1 MDRSAADTTD
11 LEARSLGRVLRDG
24 LAELNAVQAAR
35 CLVAVASLLL
45 VLVTLDPFPDLRNPD
60 VTTVVGGRMALT
72 YVSWGLLAA
81 VAVLFAAAT
90 DAPALKSLLTPLHL
104 CLVGW
109 LVINIVLSESRG
121 VSIQRSVLAASVMS
135 LAVLLPLLPPTQRS
149 FNLCLGAAALVL
161 LALCYLGVILA
172 PQYSIHTALDIT
184 EPQLTGDW
192 RGSFGHK
199 NIASPVMTILV
210 YIGIYLSA
218 LGSFVMGPAIAALAG
233 IFLIFTGGKT
243 SSVLCLAI
251 YALAS
256 LVYVTPSLWLKR
268 IICFVPLVVMNLLTV
283 GSVLSPSLGAMTRLL
298 PLDPTFT
305 GRSAI
310 WEFAL
315 AAVAEKPIIGH
326 GYAAFWDDVTARQTT
341 QGAEWATSA
350 AHSHNSYL
358 DLAVTIGLPG
368 LMLVI
373 LVFVLAPLGNFQSAQ
388 AHSRSRALAKLFL
401 TVWLFGLYY
410 GATETFLLERQNPI
424 WFMFALAVAGLHFLA
439 RFQCVTQMESAGAG
453 ARRGTSLTISG
464 DAPCG
469 LRET

>member
-1 MDRSAADTTD
+1 MTRSAADMTE
-11 LEARSLGRVLRDG
+11 LEARSLGRIVREG
-24 LAELNAVQAAR
+24 LAQLNAVQAAR

-45 VLVTLDPFPDLRNPD
+45 VLVTLDPFPDLRNAD
-60 VTTVVGGRMALT
+60 VTTIVGGRMALA
-72 YVSWGLLAA
+72 YLSWGLLAV
-81 VAVLFAAAT
+81 VAVLFVAT
-90 DAPALKSLLTPLHL
+90 TDGPALKSLVTPLHL

-109 LVINIVLSESRG
+109 LLINIVLSESRG
-121 VSIQRSVLAASVMS
+121 VSIQRFVLLASVTS
-135 LAVLLPLLPPTQRS
+135 LAILLPLLPPTQRS

-161 LALCYLGVILA
+161 LALCYLGVVLA
-172 PQYSIHTALDIT
+172 PQYSIHTALDIG
-184 EPQLTGDW
+184 EPQLAGDW

-199 NIASPVMTILV
+199 NVASPVMTILV
-210 YIGIYLSA
+210 YVGIYLSA
-218 LGSFVMGPAIAALAG
+218 VGSFVMGPAIAALAG

-256 LVYVTPSLWLKR
+256 LAYLTPGLWLKR
-268 IICFVPLVVMNLLTV
+268 IICFVPLIVMNLLTV
-283 GSVLSPSLGAMTRLL
+283 GSVMSPALGAMTRLL

-315 AAVAEKPIIGH
+315 AAVAEKPITGH
-326 GYAAFWDDVTARQTT
+326 GYAAFWDDVTARQTA

-368 LMLVI
+368 LLLVI

-388 AHSRSRALAKLFL
+388 THNRSGALAKLFL

-439 RFQCVTQMESAGAG
+439 RFQCVAQTEP
-453 ARRGTSLTISG
+453 
-464 DAPCG
+464 AP
-469 LRET
+469 

>member
-1 MDRSAADTTD
+1 MDRSAADMTD
-11 LEARSLGRVLRDG
+11 VETRTLGRVLHDG
-24 LAELNAVQAAR
+24 LAGLNAAQAAR
-35 CLVAVASLLL
+35 CLVAVAALLL
-45 VLVTLDPFPDLRNPD
+45 VLITLDPFPDLRNED

-72 YVSWGLLAA
+72 YISWGLLAA
-81 VAVLFAAAT
+81 VAMLFVAAT
-90 DAPALKSLLTPLHL
+90 DAPALKSLVTPLHL

-109 LVINIVLSESRG
+109 LLINIVLSESRG
-121 VSIQRSVLAASVMS
+121 VSIQRFVLAVSVTS
-135 LAVLLPLLPPTQRS
+135 LAMLLPLLPPTQRT
-149 FNLCLGAAALVL
+149 FNLCLGGAALVL
-161 LALCYLGVILA
+161 LVLCYLGVFLA
-172 PQYSIHTALDIT
+172 PQYSMHTALDLT
-184 EPQLTGDW
+184 EPQLAGDW

-210 YIGIYLSA
+210 YVGIYLCGV
-218 LGSFVMGPAIAALAG
+218 GSFVMGPAIAALAG

-243 SSVLCLAI
+243 STVLCLAI

-256 LVYVTPSLWLKR
+256 LVYVTPGLWLKR
-268 IICFVPLVVMNLLTV
+268 LICFVPLIVMNLLTV
-283 GSVLSPSLGAMTRLL
+283 GSVLSPTLGALTRLL

-326 GYAAFWDDVTARQTT
+326 GYAAFWDDVTARQTA
-341 QGAEWATSA
+341 QGSEWATSA

-388 AHSRSRALAKLFL
+388 AHNRSRALAKLFL

-410 GATETFLLERQNPI
+410 GATETFQLERQNPI

-439 RFQCVTQMESAGAG
+439 RFQCVEQTEPE
-453 ARRGTSLTISG
+453 R
-464 DAPCG
+464 
-469 LRET
+469 

>member
-1 MDRSAADTTD
+1 MDRSAADTTEV
-11 LEARSLGRVLRDG
+11 EAPSLGPILRHG
-24 LAELNAVQAAR
+24 LAGLNAVRAAR
-35 CLVAVASLLL
+35 CLVAVAALLL
-45 VLVTLDPFPDLRNPD
+45 VLITLDPFPDLRSEAA
-60 VTTVVGGRMALT
+60 TTVVAGRMALT

-81 VAVLFAAAT
+81 VAVLLVAAT
-90 DAPALKSLLTPLHL
+90 DAPALKSLVTPLHL

-109 LVINIVLSESRG
+109 LLINIVFSESRG
-121 VSIQRSVLAASVMS
+121 VSIQRFVLAASVTS

-161 LALCYLGVILA
+161 LALCFLGVVLA
-172 PQYSIHTALDIT
+172 PQYSIHTALDVT
-184 EPQLTGDW
+184 EPQLAGDW

-199 NIASPVMTILV
+199 NVASPVMTILV
-210 YIGIYLSA
+210 YLGIYLSA
-218 LGSFVMGPAIAALAG
+218 VGSIVMGPVIAVLAG
-233 IFLIFTGGKT
+233 IFLVFTGGKT

-256 LVYVTPSLWLKR
+256 LVYVTRSLWLKR
-268 IICFVPLVVMNLLTV
+268 LICFVPLIAMNLLTV

-315 AAVAEKPIIGH
+315 AAVAEKPVIGH
-326 GYAAFWDDVTARQTT
+326 GYAAFWDDVSARQTA
-341 QGAEWATSA
+341 QGSEWATSA

-368 LMLVI
+368 LALVV
-373 LVFVLAPLGNFQSAQ
+373 LVFVLAPLANFQSAQ
-388 AHSRSRALAKLFL
+388 AHNRSSALAKLFL

-410 GATETFLLERQNPI
+410 GATETFLLDRQNPI

-439 RFQCVTQMESAGAG
+439 RFQCTEQLEPG
-453 ARRGTSLTISG
+453 R
-464 DAPCG
+464 
-469 LRET
+469 

>member
-1 MDRSAADTTD
+1 MDRSATD
-11 LEARSLGRVLRDG
+11 ITDVEARSLGRVLHDG
-24 LAELNAVQAAR
+24 LVGLNAVRAAR
-35 CLVAVASLLL
+35 CLVAVAALLL
-45 VLVTLDPFPDLRNPD
+45 VLVTLDPFPDLRNED
-60 VTTVVGGRMALT
+60 VTTVVGGRMALA

-81 VAVLFAAAT
+81 VAMLFVAVT
-90 DAPALKSLLTPLHL
+90 DAPALKSLVTPLHL

-109 LVINIVLSESRG
+109 LLINIVFSESRG
-121 VSIQRSVLAASVMS
+121 VSIQRFVLAVSVTS

-161 LALCYLGVILA
+161 LVLCYLGVLLA
-172 PQYSIHTALDIT
+172 PQYAMHTALDIG
-184 EPQLTGDW
+184 EPQLAGDW

-199 NIASPVMTILV
+199 NVASPVMTILV
-210 YIGIYLSA
+210 YVGIYLCA
-218 LGSFVMGPAIAALAG
+218 VGSFVMGPAIAALAG

-256 LVYVTPSLWLKR
+256 LVYVTRSLWLKR
-268 IICFVPLVVMNLLTV
+268 LICFVPLIVMNLLTV
-283 GSVLSPSLGAMTRLL
+283 GSALSPALGAVTRML

-326 GYAAFWDDVTARQTT
+326 GYAAFWDDVTARQTA
-341 QGAEWATSA
+341 QGSEWATSA

-358 DLAVTIGLPG
+358 DLAVTVGLPG

-373 LVFVLAPLGNFQSAQ
+373 LVFVLAPLVNFQSAQ
-388 AHSRSRALAKLFL
+388 AHNRSSALAKLFL

-410 GATETFLLERQNPI
+410 GTTETFLLERQNPI
-424 WFMFALAVAGLHFLA
+424 WFMFVLAVAGPHFLA
-439 RFQCVTQMESAGAG
+439 RFQCIEQMEPE
-453 ARRGTSLTISG
+453 R
-464 DAPCG
+464 
-469 LRET
+469 

>member
-1 MDRSAADTTD
+1 MDRSVADMTD
-11 LEARSLGRVLRDG
+11 LETRSLGRMLRDG
-24 LAELNAVQAAR
+24 LAELNAAQAAR

-45 VLVTLDPFPDLRNPD
+45 VMVTLDPFPDLRNPD
-60 VTTVVGGRMALT
+60 VTTIVGGRMAVT

-81 VAVLFAAAT
+81 VAVLFAARA
-90 DAPALKSLLTPLHL
+90 DAPALKTLVTPLHL

-109 LVINIVLSESRG
+109 LLFNIVLSESRG
-121 VSIQRSVLAASVMS
+121 VSMQRFVLLVSMTS

-161 LALCYLGVILA
+161 LALCYLGVLLA
-172 PQYSIHTALDIT
+172 PQYSIHTALDVT
-184 EPQLTGDW
+184 EPQLAGDW

-210 YIGIYLSA
+210 YVGIYLSA
-218 LGSFVMGPAIAALAG
+218 VGSFVMGPAIAVLAG
-233 IFLIFTGGKT
+233 LFLIFTGGKT
-243 SSVLCLAI
+243 SSVLCLAV

-268 IICFVPLVVMNLLTV
+268 IICFVPLIAMNLLTV
-283 GSVLSPSLGAMTRLL
+283 GSVLSPALGAMTRLL

-326 GYAAFWDDVTARQTT
+326 GYAAFWDDVTARQTA

-358 DLAVTIGLPG
+358 DLAVSIGLPG
-368 LMLVI
+368 LLLVI
-373 LVFVLAPLGNFQSAQ
+373 MVFVLAPLGNFQSAQ
-388 AHSRSRALAKLFL
+388 AHSRSGALAKLFL

-410 GATETFLLERQNPI
+410 GTTETFLLERQNPI
-424 WFMFALAVAGLHFLA
+424 WFMFALAAAGLHFLA
-439 RFQCVTQMESAGAG
+439 RFQCVAQAE
-453 ARRGTSLTISG
+453 
-464 DAPCG
+464 PKP
-469 LRET
+469 

>member
-1 MDRSAADTTD
+1 MDRSAADISD
-11 LEARSLGRVLRDG
+11 LEARSLGRMLCEG
-24 LAELNAVQAAR
+24 LAQLNAVQAAR

-45 VLVTLDPFPDLRNPD
+45 VLVTLDPFPDLRNAD
-60 VTTVVGGRMALT
+60 VTTIGGGRMALA
-72 YVSWGLLAA
+72 YLSWGLLAA
-81 VAVLFAAAT
+81 VAVLFVAT
-90 DAPALKSLLTPLHL
+90 TDGPALKSLVTPLHL

-109 LVINIVLSESRG
+109 LLINIVLSESRG
-121 VSIQRSVLAASVMS
+121 VSIQRFALLASVTS
-135 LAVLLPLLPPTQRS
+135 LAILLPLLPPTQRS

-161 LALCYLGVILA
+161 LALCYLGVLLA
-172 PQYSIHTALDIT
+172 PQYSIHSALDIA
-184 EPQLTGDW
+184 EPQLAGDW

-199 NIASPVMTILV
+199 NVASPVMTILV
-210 YIGIYLSA
+210 YVGIYLCA
-218 LGSFVMGPAIAALAG
+218 VGSFVMGPAIAALAG

-256 LVYVTPSLWLKR
+256 LAYVTPGLWLKR
-268 IICFVPLVVMNLLTV
+268 IICFVPLLVMNLLTV
-283 GSVLSPSLGAMTRLL
+283 GSVMSPALGALTRLL

-326 GYAAFWDDVTARQTT
+326 GYAAFWDDVTARQTA

-368 LMLVI
+368 LLLVI

-388 AHSRSRALAKLFL
+388 AHSRSGALAKLFL

-424 WFMFALAVAGLHFLA
+424 WFMFVLAVAGLHFLA
-439 RFQCVTQMESAGAG
+439 RFQCVAQTEP
-453 ARRGTSLTISG
+453 
-464 DAPCG
+464 AP
-469 LRET
+469 

>member
-1 MDRSAADTTD
+1 MDRSAADTAD
-11 LEARSLGRVLRDG
+11 VEAPSLGPILRHG
-24 LAELNAVQAAR
+24 LAGLNAARAAR
-35 CLVAVASLLL
+35 CLVAVAALLL
-45 VLVTLDPFPDLRNPD
+45 VLVTLDPFPDLRSEAA
-60 VTTVVGGRMALT
+60 TTVVAGRMALT
-72 YVSWGLLAA
+72 YISWGLLAA
-81 VAVLFAAAT
+81 VAVLLVAAT
-90 DAPALKSLLTPLHL
+90 DAPALKSLVTPLHL

-109 LVINIVLSESRG
+109 LLINIVFSESRG
-121 VSIQRSVLAASVMS
+121 VSIQRFVLAASVTS

-161 LALCYLGVILA
+161 LALCYLGIVLA
-172 PQYSIHTALDIT
+172 PQCSIHTALDVT
-184 EPQLTGDW
+184 EPQLAGDW

-199 NIASPVMTILV
+199 NVASPVMTILV
-210 YIGIYLSA
+210 YVGIYLSA
-218 LGSFVMGPAIAALAG
+218 VGSIVMGPVIAVLAG

-251 YALAS
+251 YVLAS
-256 LVYVTPSLWLKR
+256 LVYVTRSLWLKR
-268 IICFVPLVVMNLLTV
+268 LICFVPLIAMNLLTV

-315 AAVAEKPIIGH
+315 AAVAEKPVIGH
-326 GYAAFWDDVTARQTT
+326 GYAAFWDDVSARQTA
-341 QGAEWATSA
+341 QGSEWATSA

-368 LMLVI
+368 LALVV

-388 AHSRSRALAKLFL
+388 AHNRSNALAKLFL
-401 TVWLFGLYY
+401 TIWLFGLYY
-410 GATETFLLERQNPI
+410 GATETFLLDRQNPI

-439 RFQCVTQMESAGAG
+439 RFQCVAQAEPP
-453 ARRGTSLTISG
+453 R
-464 DAPCG
+464 
-469 LRET
+469 

>member
-1 MDRSAADTTD
+1 MDRSAIDMTD
-11 LEARSLGRVLRDG
+11 VEARSFGGVLRDG
-24 LAELNAVQAAR
+24 LAAVDAVRAAR
-35 CLVAVASLLL
+35 CLVAVAALLL
-45 VLVTLDPFPDLRNPD
+45 VLVTLDPFPDLRSED

-72 YVSWGLLAA
+72 YVAWGLLAA
-81 VAVLFAAAT
+81 LAVLLVAAT
-90 DAPALKSLLTPLHL
+90 DAPALKTLVTPLHL

-109 LVINIVLSESRG
+109 LLISIVFSENRG
-121 VSIQRSVLAASVMS
+121 VSMQRFMLAASVMS

-149 FNLCLGAAALVL
+149 FNLCLGGAALVL
-161 LALCYLGVILA
+161 LALCYLGVFVA
-172 PQYSIHTALDIT
+172 PQYSIHTALDVT
-184 EPQLTGDW
+184 EPQLAGDW

-199 NIASPVMTILV
+199 NIASPVMTILIYV
-210 YIGIYLSA
+210 GIYLSA
-218 LGSFVMGPAIAALAG
+218 IGSFLMGPAIAALAG

-256 LVYVTPSLWLKR
+256 LVCVTPGLWLKR
-268 IICFVPLVVMNLLTV
+268 IICFVPLIAMNLLTV
-283 GSVLSPSLGAMTRLL
+283 GSVMSPALGAMTRLL

-326 GYAAFWDDVTARQTT
+326 GYAAFWDDVTARQTA

-368 LMLVI
+368 LLLVI
-373 LVFVLAPLGNFQSAQ
+373 LVFVLAPLGNFQTART
-388 AHSRSRALAKLFL
+388 HNRSGALAKLFL

-424 WFMFALAVAGLHFLA
+424 WFMFTVAVAGLHFLA
-439 RFQCVTQMESAGAG
+439 RFQCVAEMEPDDLSQPVPPQWH
-453 ARRGTSLTISG
+453 RLN
-464 DAPCG
+464 DK
-469 LRET
+469 L

>member
-1 MDRSAADTTD
+1 MDRSVADMTD
-11 LEARSLGRVLRDG
+11 VETRTLGHVLHDG
-24 LAELNAVQAAR
+24 LAGLNAAQAAR
-35 CLVAVASLLL
+35 CLVAVAALLL
-45 VLVTLDPFPDLRNPD
+45 VLITLDPFPDLRNED

-72 YVSWGLLAA
+72 YISWGLLTA
-81 VAVLFAAAT
+81 VAMLFVAGT
-90 DAPALKSLLTPLHL
+90 DAPALKSLVTPLHL

-109 LVINIVLSESRG
+109 LLINIVFSESRG
-121 VSIQRSVLAASVMS
+121 VSIQRFVLAVSVTS
-135 LAVLLPLLPPTQRS
+135 LAMLLPLLPPTQRT
-149 FNLCLGAAALVL
+149 FNLCLGGAALVL
-161 LALCYLGVILA
+161 LVLCYLGVFLA
-172 PQYSIHTALDIT
+172 PQYSMHTALDLT
-184 EPQLTGDW
+184 EPQLAGDW

-210 YIGIYLSA
+210 YVGIYLCGV
-218 LGSFVMGPAIAALAG
+218 GSFVMGPAIAALAG

-243 SSVLCLAI
+243 STVLCLAI

-256 LVYVTPSLWLKR
+256 LVYVTPGLWLKR
-268 IICFVPLVVMNLLTV
+268 LICFVPLIVMNLLTV
-283 GSVLSPSLGAMTRLL
+283 GSVLSPALGALTRLL

-326 GYAAFWDDVTARQTT
+326 GYAAFWDDVTARQTA
-341 QGAEWATSA
+341 QGSEWATSA

-368 LMLVI
+368 LLLVI

-388 AHSRSRALAKLFL
+388 AHNHSRALAKLFL

-439 RFQCVTQMESAGAG
+439 RFQCVEQTEPE
-453 ARRGTSLTISG
+453 R
-464 DAPCG
+464 
-469 LRET
+469 

>member
-1 MDRSAADTTD
+1 MDRSAADMMD
-11 LEARSLGRVLRDG
+11 LEARSFGHVLRDG
-24 LAELNAVQAAR
+24 LARLNAGQAAR

-60 VTTVVGGRMALT
+60 ISNVVGGRMALT

-81 VAVLFAAAT
+81 IAVLFVAAT
-90 DAPALKSLLTPLHL
+90 DGPALKSLVTPLHL

-109 LVINIVLSESRG
+109 LIISIVLSESRG
-121 VSIQRSVLAASVMS
+121 VSIQRFVLLASVTS
-135 LAVLLPLLPPTQRS
+135 LAVVLPLLPPTQRS
-149 FNLCLGAAALVL
+149 FNMCLGAAALVL
-161 LALCYLGVILA
+161 LALCYLGVFLA
-172 PQYSIHTALDIT
+172 PQYSIHTALDIA
-184 EPQLTGDW
+184 EPQLAGDW

-199 NIASPVMTILV
+199 NVASPVMTILV
-210 YIGIYLSA
+210 YVGIYLSA
-218 LGSFVMGPAIAALAG
+218 VGSFVMGPVIAALAG

-256 LVYVTPSLWLKR
+256 LVYVTPGLWLKR
-268 IICFVPLVVMNLLTV
+268 IMCFVPLIAMNLLTV
-283 GSVLSPSLGAMTRLL
+283 GSVLSPALGAMTRLL

-315 AAVAEKPIIGH
+315 AAVAEKPMIGH

-358 DLAVTIGLPG
+358 DLVVTIGLPG
-368 LMLVI
+368 LLLVI
-373 LVFVLAPLGNFQSAQ
+373 LVFVLAPLGNFHAAQ
-388 AHSRSRALAKLFL
+388 AHNRSGALAKLFL

-424 WFMFALAVAGLHFLA
+424 WFLFALAVAGLHYLA
-439 RFQCVTQMESAGAG
+439 RFQCVTRTEPEQ
-453 ARRGTSLTISG
+453 
-464 DAPCG
+464 
-469 LRET
+469 

>member
-1 MDRSAADTTD
+1 MDRSAADMTD
-11 LEARSLGRVLRDG
+11 VEARSFGHVLRDR
-24 LAELNAVQAAR
+24 LAGLNAMQAAR
-35 CLVAVASLLL
+35 CLVAVVALLL
-45 VLVTLDPFPDLRNPD
+45 VLVTLDPFPDLRNED
-60 VTTVVGGRMALT
+60 VVTVVGGRMALT
-72 YVSWGLLAA
+72 YISWGLLAA
-81 VAVLFAAAT
+81 VAVLFVAAT
-90 DAPALKSLLTPLHL
+90 DAPALKSLVTPLHL

-109 LVINIVLSESRG
+109 LMINIAFSESRS
-121 VSIQRSVLAASVMS
+121 VSIQRFVLAASVTS

-161 LALCYLGVILA
+161 LALCYLGVLLA
-172 PQYSIHTALDIT
+172 PQFSVHTALDIT
-184 EPQLTGDW
+184 EPQLAGDW

-210 YIGIYLSA
+210 YVGIYLCGV
-218 LGSFVMGPAIAALAG
+218 GSFVMGPAIAALAG

-243 SSVLCLAI
+243 SSVLCLAV

-256 LVYVTPSLWLKR
+256 LVYVTPGLWLKR
-268 IICFVPLVVMNLLTV
+268 IICFVPLIVMNLLTV
-283 GSVLSPSLGAMTRLL
+283 GSVLSPALGAMTRLL

-326 GYAAFWDDVTARQTT
+326 GYAAFWDDVTARQTA

-368 LMLVI
+368 LVLVI
-373 LVFVLAPLGNFQSAQ
+373 FVFVLAPLGNFQSAQ
-388 AHSRSRALAKLFL
+388 AHNRSSGLAKLFL
-401 TVWLFGLYY
+401 TIWLFGLYY

-439 RFQCVTQMESAGAG
+439 RFQCV
-453 ARRGTSLTISG
+453 
-464 DAPCG
+464 APTE
-469 LRET
+469 LEH

>member
-1 MDRSAADTTD
+1 MDRSVADMTGP
-11 LEARSLGRVLRDG
+11 EARSLGRVLRDG
-24 LAELNAVQAAR
+24 LAKLNAVQVAR

-60 VTTVVGGRMALT
+60 AATVVGGRMAVT
-72 YVSWGLLAA
+72 YLAWGLLAA
-81 VAVLFAAAT
+81 VALLFVAAK
-90 DAPALKSLLTPLHL
+90 DAPALKTLLTPLHL

-109 LVINIVLSESRG
+109 LLINVVLSESRG
-121 VSIQRSVLAASVMS
+121 VSMQRFALLVSVTS
-135 LAVLLPLLPPTQRS
+135 LAVVLPLLPPTQRS
-149 FNLCLGAAALVL
+149 FNVCLGAAALVL
-161 LALCYLGVILA
+161 LALCYLGIFLA
-172 PQYSIHTALDIT
+172 PHYSIHTALDIG
-184 EPQLTGDW
+184 EPQLAGDW

-199 NIASPVMTILV
+199 NVASPVMTILV
-210 YIGIYLSA
+210 YVGIYLSA
-218 LGSFVMGPAIAALAG
+218 VGSFVMGPAIAALAA

-256 LVYVTPSLWLKR
+256 LVYVTPGLWLKR
-268 IICFVPLVVMNLLTV
+268 IICFVPLIVMNLLTV
-283 GSVLSPSLGAMTRLL
+283 GSVLSPALGAVTRLL

-326 GYAAFWDDVTARQTT
+326 GYAAFWDDVTERQTA

-368 LMLVI
+368 LLLVI
-373 LVFVLAPLGNFQSAQ
+373 LIFVLAPLGNFQSAQ
-388 AHSRSRALAKLFL
+388 AHNRSGALAKLFL
-401 TVWLFGLYY
+401 TIWLFGLYY

-424 WFMFALAVAGLHFLA
+424 WFMFALAAAGLHFLA
-439 RFQCVTQMESAGAG
+439 RFQCVAQAE
-453 ARRGTSLTISG
+453 
-464 DAPCG
+464 PKP
-469 LRET
+469 

>member
-11 LEARSLGRVLRDG
+11 VEAPSLGHILRDG
-24 LAELNAVQAAR
+24 LAELNAVRAAR
-35 CLVAVASLLL
+35 CLVVIAALLL
-45 VLVTLDPFPDLRNPD
+45 ILVTLDPFPDLRSED
-60 VTTVVGGRMALT
+60 AAAIVGGRMALT
-72 YVSWGLLAA
+72 YVAWGLLAP
-81 VAVLFAAAT
+81 VAVLLVAVT
-90 DAPALKSLLTPLHL
+90 DAPALKSLVTPLHL

-109 LVINIVLSESRG
+109 LLINIVSSESRG
-121 VSIQRSVLAASVMS
+121 VSIQRLALAASVTS

-149 FNLCLGAAALVL
+149 FNVCLGVAALVL
-161 LALCYLGVILA
+161 LALCYLGVVLA
-172 PQYSIHTALDIT
+172 PQYSIHTALDVT
-184 EPQLTGDW
+184 EPQLAGDW

-199 NIASPVMTILV
+199 NVASPVMTVLV
-210 YIGIYLSA
+210 YVGIYLSA
-218 LGSFVMGPAIAALAG
+218 VGSFVMGPAIAALAS

-256 LVYVTPSLWLKR
+256 LVYVTRSLWLKR
-268 IICFVPLVVMNLLTV
+268 LICFVPLIAMNLLTV
-283 GSVLSPSLGAMTRLL
+283 GSVLSPALGTVTRLL

-315 AAVAEKPIIGH
+315 AAVAEKPVIGH
-326 GYAAFWDDVTARQTT
+326 GYAAFWDDVSTRQTA

-368 LMLVI
+368 LLLVVV
-373 LVFVLAPLGNFQSAQ
+373 VFVLAPLGNFQSAQ
-388 AHSRSRALAKLFL
+388 AHNRSSALAKLFL

-424 WFMFALAVAGLHFLA
+424 WFMFTVAVAGLHFLA
-439 RFQCVTQMESAGAG
+439 RFQCVDQAE
-453 ARRGTSLTISG
+453 
-464 DAPCG
+464 PQH
-469 LRET
+469 

>member
-1 MDRSAADTTD
+1 MDRSAADITD
-11 LEARSLGRVLRDG
+11 LEARSLGCAFRDG
-24 LAELNAVQAAR
+24 LAELNAMQAAR
-35 CLVAVASLLL
+35 CLVAVAALLL
-45 VLVTLDPFPDLRNPD
+45 VMVTLDPFPDLRNPD
-60 VTTVVGGRMALT
+60 VTTVVGGRMALA
-72 YVSWGLLAA
+72 YISWGLLAA
-81 VAVLFAAAT
+81 VAVLFAAGT
-90 DAPALKSLLTPLHL
+90 DAPALKSLVTPLHL
-104 CLVGW
+104 CLAGW
-109 LVINIVLSESRG
+109 LLINIVLSENPG
-121 VSIQRSVLAASVMS
+121 VSIQRFVLAASVTS
-135 LAVLLPLLPPTQRS
+135 LAVLLPLLPPSQRS

-161 LALCYLGVILA
+161 LALCYLGVFLA
-172 PQYSIHTALDIT
+172 PHYAIHTALDIT
-184 EPQLTGDW
+184 EPQLAGDW

-210 YIGIYLSA
+210 YVGIYLSA
-218 LGSFVMGPAIAALAG
+218 VGSFVMGPAIAALAG

-243 SSVLCLAI
+243 STVLCLAI

-256 LVYVTPSLWLKR
+256 LVYVTPGLWLKR
-268 IICFVPLVVMNLLTV
+268 IICFVPLIVMNLLTV
-283 GSVLSPSLGAMTRLL
+283 GSVLSPALGAITRLL

-305 GRSAI
+305 GRSDI

-326 GYAAFWDDVTARQTT
+326 GYAAFWDDVTARQTA

-373 LVFVLAPLGNFQSAQ
+373 LVFVLAPLRNFQSART
-388 AHSRSRALAKLFL
+388 HNHSRALAKLFL

-439 RFQCVTQMESAGAG
+439 RFQCVAQTE
-453 ARRGTSLTISG
+453 
-464 DAPCG
+464 PVP
-469 LRET
+469 

>member
-1 MDRSAADTTD
+1 MDRSATD
-11 LEARSLGRVLRDG
+11 ITDVEVRSLGRVVHDG
-24 LAELNAVQAAR
+24 LVGLNAARAAR
-35 CLVAVASLLL
+35 CLVAVAALLL
-45 VLVTLDPFPDLRNPD
+45 VLVTLDPFPDLRNED
-60 VTTVVGGRMALT
+60 VTTVVGGRMALA

-81 VAVLFAAAT
+81 VAMLFVAVT
-90 DAPALKSLLTPLHL
+90 DAPALKSLVTPLHL

-109 LVINIVLSESRG
+109 LLINIVFSESRG
-121 VSIQRSVLAASVMS
+121 VSIQRFVLAASVTS

-161 LALCYLGVILA
+161 LVLCHLGVFLA
-172 PQYSIHTALDIT
+172 PQYAMHTALDIG
-184 EPQLTGDW
+184 EPQLAGDW

-199 NIASPVMTILV
+199 NVASPVMTILV
-210 YIGIYLSA
+210 YVGIYLCA
-218 LGSFVMGPAIAALAG
+218 VGSFVMGPAIAALAG

-256 LVYVTPSLWLKR
+256 LVYVTRSLWLKR
-268 IICFVPLVVMNLLTV
+268 LICFVPLIVMNLLTV
-283 GSVLSPSLGAMTRLL
+283 GSALSPALGTVTRML

-326 GYAAFWDDVTARQTT
+326 GYAAFWDDVTARQTA
-341 QGAEWATSA
+341 QGSEWATSA

-373 LVFVLAPLGNFQSAQ
+373 LVFVLAPLANFQSAQ
-388 AHSRSRALAKLFL
+388 AHNRSSALAKLFL

-410 GATETFLLERQNPI
+410 GTTETFLLERQNPI

-439 RFQCVTQMESAGAG
+439 RFQCIEQMEPE
-453 ARRGTSLTISG
+453 R
-464 DAPCG
+464 
-469 LRET
+469 

>member
-11 LEARSLGRVLRDG
+11 VEAPSLGPILRHG
-24 LAELNAVQAAR
+24 LAGLNAARAAR
-35 CLVAVASLLL
+35 CLVAVAALLL
-45 VLVTLDPFPDLRNPD
+45 VLVTLDPFPDLRSEAA
-60 VTTVVGGRMALT
+60 TTVVAGRMALT
-72 YVSWGLLAA
+72 YISWGLLAA
-81 VAVLFAAAT
+81 VAVLLVAAT
-90 DAPALKSLLTPLHL
+90 DAPALKSLVTPLHL

-109 LVINIVLSESRG
+109 LLINIVFSESRG
-121 VSIQRSVLAASVMS
+121 VSIQRFVLAASVTS

-161 LALCYLGVILA
+161 LALCYLGIVLA
-172 PQYSIHTALDIT
+172 PQYSIHTALDVT
-184 EPQLTGDW
+184 EPQLAGDW

-199 NIASPVMTILV
+199 NVASPVMTILV
-210 YIGIYLSA
+210 YVGIYLTA
-218 LGSFVMGPAIAALAG
+218 VGSFVMGPVIAALAG

-251 YALAS
+251 YVLAS
-256 LVYVTPSLWLKR
+256 LVYVTRSLWLKR
-268 IICFVPLVVMNLLTV
+268 LICFVPLIAMNLLTV
-283 GSVLSPSLGAMTRLL
+283 GSVMSPALGGMTRLL

-315 AAVAEKPIIGH
+315 AAVAEKPLIGH
-326 GYAAFWDDVTARQTT
+326 GYAAFWDDVSARQTA
-341 QGAEWATSA
+341 QGSEWATSA

-368 LMLVI
+368 LALVV

-388 AHSRSRALAKLFL
+388 AHNRSNALAKLFL
-401 TVWLFGLYY
+401 TIWLFGLYY
-410 GATETFLLERQNPI
+410 GATETFLLDRQNPI

-439 RFQCVTQMESAGAG
+439 RFQCVAQAEPP
-453 ARRGTSLTISG
+453 R
-464 DAPCG
+464 
-469 LRET
+469 

>member
-1 MDRSAADTTD
+1 MHRSAADMTD
-11 LEARSLGRVLRDG
+11 LEARSLGRVLREG
-24 LAELNAVQAAR
+24 LAGLNAVQVAR
-35 CLVAVASLLL
+35 CLVAVAALLL

-60 VTTVVGGRMALT
+60 AATVVSGRMALA
-72 YVSWGLLAA
+72 YVAWGLLAA
-81 VAVLFAAAT
+81 VAVLLVAGS
-90 DAPALKSLLTPLHL
+90 DAPALKTLVTPLHL

-109 LVINIVLSESRG
+109 LLINIVLSEASG
-121 VSIQRSVLAASVMS
+121 VSMQRFVLLVSMTS

-161 LALCYLGVILA
+161 LALCYLGVVLA
-172 PQYSIHTALDIT
+172 PHYSIHTALDIG
-184 EPQLTGDW
+184 EPQLAGDW

-199 NIASPVMTILV
+199 NVASPVMTILV
-210 YIGIYLSA
+210 YVGIYLCA
-218 LGSFVMGPAIAALAG
+218 VGSFVMGPAIAALAG
-233 IFLIFTGGKT
+233 VFLIFTGGKT

-268 IICFVPLVVMNLLTV
+268 IICFVPLIVMNLLTV
-283 GSVLSPSLGAMTRLL
+283 GSVLSPALGTVTRLL

-315 AAVAEKPIIGH
+315 AAVAEKPITGH
-326 GYAAFWDDVTARQTT
+326 GYAAFWDDVTARQTA

-368 LMLVI
+368 LLLVI
-373 LVFVLAPLGNFQSAQ
+373 LIFVLAPLGNFQSAQ
-388 AHSRSRALAKLFL
+388 THNRSSALAKLFL

-424 WFMFALAVAGLHFLA
+424 WFMFALSVAGLHFMA
-439 RFQCVTQMESAGAG
+439 RFQCVAQAE
-453 ARRGTSLTISG
+453 
-464 DAPCG
+464 PKP
-469 LRET
+469 